1 MEDLQQAAQRVADFV
16 KTLTTT
22 GGMRLKFRVTAGAGA
37 EDPDGFERRDI
48 YVEMKGPDA
57 ELLTDRDGEGLR
69 ALEVIASQILRLDP
83 LEGLRI
89 SFDAND
95 YKAGRAQ
102 KFKDDAEAAA
112 EKVRESGEPFRF
124 RPMSSLE
131 RRMLHLVLKN
141 FDDLKTESSGEG
153 PRRCVVLYPGD
164 YTIPQEERSSDRGRG
179 RSGFGNRGGGRGGF
193 GGNRGG
199 GGRGGDR
206 GGNRGGYG
214 GNRGDNRGN
223 R

>member
-1 MEDLQQAAQRVADFV
+1 MEDLQQSAQRIADLM

-22 GGMRLKFRVTAGAGA
+22 GALRLKFRVTAGAGA

-48 YVEMKGPDA
+48 YVELKGPDA
-57 ELLTDRDGEGLR
+57 ELFTDRDGEGLR
-69 ALEVIASQILRLDP
+69 ALEILSSQILRLDP
-83 LEGLRI
+83 LEGLRV
-89 SFDAND
+89 SFDADD

-102 KFKDDAEAAA
+102 KFKDDAVAAA

-131 RRMLHLVLKN
+131 RRMLHLVLKQ

-164 YTIPQEERSSDRGRG
+164 YTIPQEERSFDRGRG
-179 RSGFGNRGGGRGGF
+179 RGGFGNRGGGGGR

-199 GGRGGDR
+199 GGGNRGG
-206 GGNRGGYG
+206 GGYG

>member
-1 MEDLQQAAQRVADFV
+1 MEDLQQSAQRIADFM

-22 GGMRLKFRVTAGAGA
+22 GGMRLKFRITAGEGA
-37 EDPDGFERRDI
+37 EDPDGFERHDI

-57 ELLTDRDGEGLR
+57 ELFLDRDGEGLR
-69 ALEVIASQILRLDP
+69 ALETIASQMLRLDP
-83 LEGLRI
+83 MELERV

-95 YKAGRAQ
+95 FKATKAEE
-102 KFKDDAEAAA
+102 FKSSAKNAA
-112 EKVRESGEPFRF
+112 ERVRESGEPFRF
-124 RPMSSLE
+124 QPMSSRE
-131 RRMLHLVLKN
+131 RRILHLVLKQ

-164 YTIPQEERSSDRGRG
+164 YEVPAEERSFDRGRG
-179 RSGFGNRGGGRGGF
+179 RGGNNRGGGGRGGF
-193 GGNRGG
+193 GG

>member
-1 MEDLQQAAQRVADFV
+1 MEDLQQSAQRIADFM

-22 GGMRLKFRVTAGAGA
+22 GALRLKFRITAGAGA

-57 ELLTDRDGEGLR
+57 ELFLDRDGEGLR
-69 ALEVIASQILRLDP
+69 ALETIASQILRLDP
-83 LEGLRI
+83 MELERV

-95 YKAGRAQ
+95 FKAGKAEE
-102 KFKDDAEAAA
+102 FKTTATEAA
-112 EKVRESGEPFRF
+112 ERVRESGEPFRF
-124 RPMSSLE
+124 APMSSRE
-131 RRMLHLVLKN
+131 RRILHLVLKQ

-164 YTIPQEERSSDRGRG
+164 YTVPQEERSSDRGGRG
-179 RSGFGNRGGGRGGF
+179 GFRGGNNRGGGRGGF
-193 GGNRGG
+193 G

-206 GGNRGGYG
+206 GGNRGG
-214 GNRGDNRGN
+214 RGDNRGN

>member
-1 MEDLQQAAQRVADFV
+1 MEDLQQSAQRIADFM

-22 GGMRLKFRVTAGAGA
+22 GGMRLKFRITAGAGA
-37 EDPDGFERRDI
+37 EDQDGFERRDI

-57 ELLTDRDGEGLR
+57 ELFLDRDGEGLR
-69 ALEVIASQILRLDP
+69 ALETIASQILRLDP
-83 LEGLRI
+83 MELERV

-95 YKAGRAQ
+95 FKAGKAQ
-102 KFKDDAEAAA
+102 EFKDSATNAA
-112 EKVRESGEPFRF
+112 ERVRESGEPFRF
-124 RPMSSLE
+124 APMSSRE
-131 RRMLHLVLKN
+131 RRILHLVLKS

-164 YTIPQEERSSDRGRG
+164 YTVPQEERS
-179 RSGFGNRGGGRGGF
+179 FNRGGGRGGF
-193 GGNRGG
+193 GNRGG
-199 GGRGGDR
+199 GGGRGRGGNDR
-206 GGNRGGYG
+206 GGGRGGYG

>member
-1 MEDLQQAAQRVADFV
+1 MEDLQQSAQRIADFM

-22 GGMRLKFRVTAGAGA
+22 GGMRLKFRITAGAGA

-57 ELLTDRDGEGLR
+57 ELFLDRDGEGLR
-69 ALEVIASQILRLDP
+69 ALETIASQMLRLDP
-83 LEGLRI
+83 MELERV

-95 YKAGRAQ
+95 FKATKAEE
-102 KFKDDAEAAA
+102 FKSSATNAA
-112 EKVRESGEPFRF
+112 ERVRESGEPFRF
-124 RPMSSLE
+124 QPMSSRE
-131 RRMLHLVLKN
+131 RRILHLVLKQ

-164 YTIPQEERSSDRGRG
+164 YEVPAEERSFDRGRG
-179 RSGFGNRGGGRGGF
+179 RGGNNRGGGRGGF
-193 GGNRGG
+193 GG
-199 GGRGGDR
+199 GRAGDR

>member
-1 MEDLQQAAQRVADFV
+1 MEDLQQSAQRIADFM

-22 GGMRLKFRVTAGAGA
+22 GALRLKFRITAGAGA

-57 ELLTDRDGEGLR
+57 ELFLDRDGEGLR
-69 ALEVIASQILRLDP
+69 ALETIASQILRLDP
-83 LEGLRI
+83 MELERV

-95 YKAGRAQ
+95 FKAGKAEE
-102 KFKDDAEAAA
+102 FKTAATEAA
-112 EKVRESGEPFRF
+112 ERVRESGEPFRF
-124 RPMSSLE
+124 APMSSRE
-131 RRMLHLVLKN
+131 RRILHLVLKS

-164 YTIPQEERSSDRGRG
+164 YVVPQEERSSDRRGGRG
-179 RSGFGNRGGGRGGF
+179 GFGNRGGG
-193 GGNRGG
+193 
-199 GGRGGDR
+199 GGRGRGGNDR
-206 GGNRGGYG
+206 GGRGGYG
-214 GNRGDNRGN
+214 GGRGDNRGN

>member
-1 MEDLQQAAQRVADFV
+1 MEDLQQSAQRIADLM

-22 GGMRLKFRVTAGAGA
+22 GGLRLKFRITAGAGA

-57 ELLTDRDGEGLR
+57 ALLLDRDGEGLR
-69 ALEVIASQILRLDP
+69 ALETIASQMLRLDP
-83 LEGLRI
+83 MELERV

-95 YKAGRAQ
+95 FKATKAEE
-102 KFKDDAEAAA
+102 FKSSATNAA
-112 EKVRESGEPFRF
+112 ETVRESGEPFRF
-124 RPMSSLE
+124 PPMSSRE
-131 RRMLHLVLKN
+131 RRILHLVLKQ

-164 YTIPQEERSSDRGRG
+164 YEVPAEERSFNRDGDRGRG
-179 RSGFGNRGGGRGGF
+179 RGGF
-193 GGNRGG
+193 GNRGG

-206 GGNRGGYG
+206 GRGGSRGGYG

>member
-1 MEDLQQAAQRVADFV
+1 MEDLQQSAQRIADFM

-22 GGMRLKFRVTAGAGA
+22 GGMRLKFRITAGAGA

-57 ELLTDRDGEGLR
+57 ELFLDRDGEGLR
-69 ALEVIASQILRLDP
+69 ALETIASQMLRLDP
-83 LEGLRI
+83 MELERV

-95 YKAGRAQ
+95 FKAA
-102 KFKDDAEAAA
+102 KAEEFKTAAKNAA
-112 EKVRESGEPFRF
+112 ERVRESGEPFRF
-124 RPMSSLE
+124 QPMSSRE
-131 RRMLHLVLKN
+131 RRILHLVLKQ

-164 YTIPQEERSSDRGRG
+164 YEVPAEERSFDRGRG
-179 RSGFGNRGGGRGGF
+179 RGGNNRGGGGRGGF
-193 GGNRGG
+193 S

-206 GGNRGGYG
+206 GGNRG
-214 GNRGDNRGN
+214 DNRGN

>member
-1 MEDLQQAAQRVADFV
+1 MEDLQQSAQRIADFM

-22 GGMRLKFRVTAGAGA
+22 GALRLKFRITAGAGA

-57 ELLTDRDGEGLR
+57 ELFLDRDGEGLR
-69 ALEVIASQILRLDP
+69 ALETIASQILRLDP
-83 LEGLRI
+83 MELERV

-95 YKAGRAQ
+95 FKAGKAEE
-102 KFKDDAEAAA
+102 FKTTATEAA
-112 EKVRESGEPFRF
+112 ERVRESGEPFRF
-124 RPMSSLE
+124 APMSSRE
-131 RRMLHLVLKN
+131 RRILHLVLKQ

-164 YTIPQEERSSDRGRG
+164 YVVPPEERSNDRGGGRGRG
-179 RSGFGNRGGGRGGF
+179 GFGNRGGGRGG
-193 GGNRGG
+193 N
-199 GGRGGDR
+199 DR
-206 GGNRGGYG
+206 GGNRGGGRGGYG
-214 GNRGDNRGN
+214 GGGRGDNRGN

>member
-1 MEDLQQAAQRVADFV
+1 MEDLQQSAQRIADLM

-22 GGMRLKFRVTAGAGA
+22 GGLRLKFRITAGAGA

-57 ELLTDRDGEGLR
+57 ALLLDRDGEGLR
-69 ALEVIASQILRLDP
+69 ALETIASQILRLDP
-83 LEGLRI
+83 MELERV

-95 YKAGRAQ
+95 FKAAKAQ
-102 KFKDDAEAAA
+102 QFKTSAASAA
-112 EKVRESGEPFRF
+112 ERVRESGEPYRF
-124 RPMSSLE
+124 QPMSSRE
-131 RRMLHLVLKN
+131 RRILHMVLKQY
-141 FDDLKTESSGEG
+141 DDLKTASSGEG

-164 YTIPQEERSSDRGRG
+164 YNIPPEERERGG
-179 RSGFGNRGGGRGGF
+179 GFGNRGGRGGGRGNDRGGGRGGF
-193 GGNRGG
+193 G

-214 GNRGDNRGN
+214 GNRR
-223 R
+223 